1 MFYGLKSDSVAVLV
15 RLSKREHPH
24 SLGVMVSEELQLH
37 VIKSVTEKKKKIPLE
52 SFIHDTAH
60 RNNYQSELW
69 MQCREG

>member
-1 MFYGLKSDSVAVLV
+1 MFYGLKRDSMAVLL

-37 VIKSVTEKKKKIPLE
+37 VIKTGTGKKKIPLE
-52 SFIHDTAH
+52 SFIHDTAQ